1 MNQTQTIQMKEI
13 SEVRNLVVQASWER
27 PVPEEAAQDAR
38 DTMQVM
44 YQEPPNMGDQGRR
57 SPGDT
62 PAGAGEP
69 KKLWLSHLQVPAK
82 PTGPG

>member
-1 MNQTQTIQMKEI
+1 MKCYTSAEGQDYKEGPPSSDIVANAEGEVMNQTQTIQMKEI

-44 YQEPPNMGDQGRR
+44 YQE
-57 SPGDT
+57 
-62 PAGAGEP
+62 A
-69 KKLWLSHLQVPAK
+69 AK
-82 PTGPG
+82 YG